1 MRGLILVSG
10 MIIVIIG
17 IVEYTMLRDYSHACE
32 SKLDLNNLDLNL
44 LQMCN
49 QIKYA
54 QYGSL
59 LVSGIGF
66 CVSIYGAIKRST
78 HKIVR
83 YD

>member
-10 MIIVIIG
+10 MIIVVIG
-17 IVEYTMLRDYSHACE
+17 MVEYSLLRSYSQACE
-32 SKLDLNNLDLNL
+32 SILDENNIDLNL

-59 LVSGIGF
+59 LVSAIGF
-66 CVSIYGAIKRST
+66 CISIYGTAKKAT
-78 HKIVR
+78 HEVVR
-83 YD
+83 

>member
-17 IVEYTMLRDYSHACE
+17 MVEYSLLRSYSQACE
-32 SKLDLNNLDLNL
+32 SILDENNIDVNL

-59 LVSGIGF
+59 LVSAIGF
-66 CVSIYGAIKRST
+66 CISIYGAAKKAT
-78 HKIVR
+78 HEVVR
-83 YD
+83 